1 MSFQVL
7 KAAVDQTMVFL
18 WLFALG
24 VVKCSEASKEHLGSI
39 FGVTEFNQVSA
50 KHLTTTWY
58 ITIGKIQILK
68 GLSVAYPSLPNRW
81 GLRMMHTPESKHH
94 LGL

>member
-1 MSFQVL
+1 ML
-7 KAAVDQTMVFL
+7 KAVVDQTMVFL
-18 WLFALG
+18 RLSALG
-24 VVKCSEASKEHLGSI
+24 VVKCSDASKEHNGSI
-39 FGVTEFNQVSA
+39 FGVTEFNQMNA
-50 KHLTTTWY
+50 KHLSTSWY

-68 GLSVAYPSLPNRW
+68 GLSVAYPSLPNRL